1 MYKILLSAFL
11 LLVSY
16 PGLASSSWGGP
27 YRAYYGG
34 EKDYYLLLAYNWGI
48 NLDSIPVPGYVECG
62 EAECYV
68 GFYPRTGLGK
78 SSGGHL
84 CDSGGACI
92 ATNEIVRDSVKVKN
106 YTPWAEAYRAFAER
120 FGTSGTQHGL
130 TIIESHT
137 IDEVAWG
144 VLCVGFVSLPVK
156 AYGVSR
162 LAPNTTCGL
171 VPKPEIQCS
180 FMLGSEINLG
190 TVAVRQTI
198 PDGRVSGSFSC
209 VGGEATISASLITAQ
224 PVLGGQNVSLKMN
237 GVPISTVP
245 QVVGQGQ
252 DGQLLLEAHVNGTI
266 DEPGVHQDSVVIM
279 INFV

>member
-1 MYKILLSAFL
+1 MFLS
-11 LLVSY
+11 
-16 PGLASSSWGGP
+16 
-27 YRAYYGG
+27 
-34 EKDYYLLLAYNWGI
+34 YNWGI
-48 NLDSIPVPGYVECG
+48 NLDSIPAPGYVECG
-62 EAECYV
+62 EDECYV
-68 GFYPRTGLGK
+68 GFFPRTGLGLN
-78 SSGGHL
+78 GNL
-84 CDSGGACI
+84 CDSGGWCAPSPAGGI
-92 ATNEIVRDSVKVKN
+92 FDAGIQVKN
-106 YTPWAEAYRAFAER
+106 HIPWEEAYRAFVKQH
-120 FGTSGTQHGL
+120 GTSGAVYRSRAG
-130 TIIESHT
+130 IAD
-137 IDEVAWG
+137 IDYDYYAWG
-144 VLCVGFVSLPVK
+144 VLCVGFASLPVI
-156 AYGVSR
+156 AIAVSN

-209 VGGEATISASLITAQ
+209 VGGGATISASLITAQ

-237 GVPISTVP
+237 GVPISRVP
-245 QVVGQGQ
+245 QVVGQGR